1 MEAHEIFTDKIKT
14 MDELKPIVSGAKR
27 AGKKVA
33 LANGCFDLLH
43 VGHIRYLKGA
53 KEIADLLVVGINSD
67 NSVRRLKG
75 NSRPYIGE
83 QERMLLIAAIE
94 YVDYVVL
101 FDAVR
106 VDDLLLA
113 LKPDFH
119 AKGTDYTES
128 TVPEKDIVQSYGG
141 RVIITGD
148 PKEHSST
155 NVVAKIKSKTE
166 M

>member
-1 MEAHEIFTDKIKT
+1 MEAYEIFKDKIKT
-14 MDELKPIVSGAKR
+14 MDELKLIVEEAKR

-43 VGHIRYLKGA
+43 VGHVRYLKGA
-53 KEIADLLVVGINSD
+53 KEYADLLVVGINSD
-67 NSVRRLKG
+67 SSVKKLKG
-75 NSRPYIGE
+75 DSRPYIGE
-83 QERMLLIAAIE
+83 KERMLLIAAIE

-119 AKGTDYTES
+119 AKGTDYTEG
-128 TVPEKDIVQSYGG
+128 TVPEKDIVKSYGG